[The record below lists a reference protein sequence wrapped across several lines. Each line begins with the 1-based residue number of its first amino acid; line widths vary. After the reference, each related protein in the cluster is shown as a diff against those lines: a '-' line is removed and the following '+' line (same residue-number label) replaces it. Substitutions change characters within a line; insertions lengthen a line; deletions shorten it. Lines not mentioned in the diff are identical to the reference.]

1 MFDTMHLAFDR
12 EYCDIGYD
20 HNHPIG
26 ICHSYGGITQN
37 HSLNMQLVYNV
48 QVLCGDD
55 GYGIFNPPTIENK
68 INYDYDMPPLFDDYG
83 DENNDSYLVKFSPII
98 IIRNDY
104 AYVGSIDYFMHVTHD
119 KNVLCDDFI
128 VNLIHDATGN
138 YYERVKHKTSGISPL
153 GDT

>member
-1 MFDTMHLAFDR
+1 MPLAFDR
-12 EYCDIGYD
+12 EYYDIGYD

-26 ICHSYGGITQN
+26 TCHSYGEITQN

-83 DENNDSYLVKFSPII
+83 DENNDSYLVEFAPITI
-98 IIRNDY
+98 NRNDY
-104 AYVGSIDYFMHVTHD
+104 AYVGSIDYFMHMAHD

-138 YYERVKHKTSGISPL
+138 YFERGKHKTSDISPL
-153 GDT
+153 EDT

>member
-1 MFDTMHLAFDR
+1 MPLAFDIK
-12 EYCDIGYD
+12 YYDLGYD

-26 ICHSYGGITQN
+26 TCHSYGGITQN

-55 GYGIFNPPTIENK
+55 GYGIFNPPTVEKK

-83 DENNDSYLVKFSPII
+83 DENNDSDLVEFAPITI
-98 IIRNDY
+98 TRNDY
-104 AYVGSIDYFMHVTHD
+104 ACVGSNYCFMHVAHD

-128 VNLIHDATGN
+128 VNIIHYATGN
-138 YYERVKHKTSGISPL
+138 YYERGKHKTFGISPL